1 MRALTKWTL
10 AVCLVVATASTAFAG
25 DSRVLRERKPGF
37 ALAAAALNVFY
48 FPVRFAFTVVGAEL
62 AGITGFLTAGN
73 QEAAGDVASLF
84 DGSQVIT
91 PEIVEGSEPLRFGPP
106 RFP

>member
-1 MRALTKWTL
+1 MRALIKLTL
-10 AVCLVVATASTAFAG
+10 CLCLVATTASAALAAETMPM
-25 DSRVLRERKPGF
+25 RERKPMS
-37 ALAAAALNVFY
+37 ALAAAGLNIFY

-62 AGITGFLTAGN
+62 SGLTGFLTAGN
-73 QEAAGDVASLF
+73 TEAAGDVASLF

-91 PEIVEGSEPLRFGPP
+91 PEIVDGTAPLRFGPP

>member
-1 MRALTKWTL
+1 MRAFIKLTL
-10 AVCLVVATASTAFAG
+10 SVILVASMSSAAVAAESKP
-25 DSRVLRERKPGF
+25 LRERKPLS
-37 ALAAAALNVFY
+37 ALAAAGLNLFY

-62 AGITGFLTAGN
+62 SGLTGFLTAGD
-73 QEAAGDVASLF
+73 EPAAGDVASLF

-91 PEIVEGSEPLRFGPP
+91 PGIVDGSEPLRFGPP